1 MEIVHSGR
9 IFTLLIVGLLLLTN
23 IERIK
28 STKSE
33 FCEDQRYTQECWAK
47 YDYPQESGP
56 KSCPSG
62 WESHSD
68 ECYYVDTTRKTYS
81 EAEQACLDK
90 GATLTSMVHVDE
102 LNFHKDIAQRE
113 GVDLWIGVHKFD
125 KGVLRWSDRAD
136 TSVLHYEINNWAHNE
151 PNNDDE
157 MCVHMRSNG
166 EWNDANCDTEY
177 GYICRMLLAK
187 VCSIQNCAIEGSY
200 YGTNGYYKVCEKCVG
215 DYGAVKRYAPS
226 SDARICKKQCAWP
239 VTHQACWPGTCNDG
253 SCTCH
258 TGFSGT
264 DCMKLES
271 TADMHIISDYIAE
284 LAAGTEKQESRHTDN
299 SDVYIGNDLK
309 DVTTIKVEIKST
321 SFMYSLPASLTKP
334 AYIESQTLGIVGAS
348 VSARFEERSPQI
360 RLVGGTY
367 NSGRLEVYY
376 NGQWGTVCDDNFDQ
390 SKSATVACRQ
400 LGFPSGIVMPAGTFE
415 IGSGQIWLDG
425 VSCTGT
431 ESTLVGC
438 THNAWGSHNCGHNE
452 DVGVVCPI
460 GAEIRLVGGSSS
472 AGRLEIYHN
481 GQWGTVCDDVFEDGN
496 AGATVA
502 CQQLGFE
509 SGVFESS
516 NTYGHGS
523 DPIWL
528 DNVSCDGTESTLTE
542 CTHNT
547 WGDNNCGH
555 HEDAG
560 VICSGTP
567 AALSR
572 RVEVRTCSD
581 AGSSLAP
588 KTSNVAC
595 AATLALNRQNTVIN
609 NNNFRNYRIKFSVQ
623 STSGGVLKV
632 IDMDKE
638 SGSSDRIMTRQYI
651 GKTISRTNYFL
662 FDLED
667 PYHCTGTDECKT
679 QMLHISPSVTKSSDI
694 SVSSSGWSD
703 RDSKISKF
711 ELEVCEHEFDGN
723 QLREK
728 SSCHRR
734 VHIGSLWQSIT
745 SPMSGNATGRGYIK
759 TLVLGRRLTNKNNQH
774 LKWSGALISVT
785 MGTYSYIG
793 LVISLAF
800 MLLHCISHA
809 GVYSFI
815 LTVDDNAGNYKKTRR
830 FLFYDNGSS
839 ISTNSSA
846 AITYD
851 QDFGLRNRMEI
862 PNSNGIT
869 SFRVEFSV
877 FRPLLGIVT
886 DSSSNLPGT
895 TTQVSENFNF
905 EDGDRLTFTIT
916 ARDFVDNVKREPVDI
931 FVDSSPPVISDLWLV
946 RDGMHLAVHYSH
958 NLHDMRADF
967 EVVDTHSGISTLH
980 WQLYDNS
987 TSTVQIIADANIPV
1001 VQKAQCSDDTC
1012 YYILKNNECFTKLHN
1027 IAFPD
1032 GSLVHDHDYFLTVT
1046 ATNKAGLSSAQ
1057 TLKIQID
1064 TTPPTAGVVHDGKAG
1079 SPEVDFQQSR
1089 DLWANWKF
1097 IDKES
1102 RIQFYRVWVGTE
1114 CVSDVEN
1121 SVQTI
1126 STSLLVMPSQ
1136 LTEVGKKY
1144 YVTVTAYNTAL
1155 QPSLPICSDGV
1166 VIDDSP
1172 PLISAIDIERGVVT
1186 PGLIRVAGATDVWFV
1201 NARRKRCKIFNAK
1214 EQCLQNS
1221 KETLVQE
1228 LELIPLMAERN
1239 DSICTDTDVGNC
1251 DKLSSFQ
1258 SSIYLAVDKNLVITW
1273 EGEDPESKI
1282 FKYEVGLSS
1291 DAANIIPDL
1300 GQFDTHSH
1308 SSYTIH
1314 HPALSHGMIVFLTV
1328 QAINNAQ
1335 LSSTKVVGPL
1345 MIDLTPPEFMGQ
1357 IRLSAEMDDLIV
1369 DFRRQDFLD
1378 DEDAV
1383 LQFHV
1388 AIGHSEQSTETLM
1401 FKDIDSYTVEEC
1413 YTDSTCVIIPMMSL
1427 EWGIHANHFYYA
1439 SIKATNHVGLSVVA
1453 TSNQYRHIQQLPSE
1467 GVVLEVS
1474 IDQNNGNEF
1483 SGPTDI
1489 DVQTS
1494 TTSIAATWY
1503 GFEHP
1508 HQYVTYRV
1516 AVGSTPGGDFV
1527 TNGFVD
1533 VGNATSF
1540 QQSGLSLEYFQ
1551 IYYVTVEAM
1560 TNVGSVNVTSDGV
1573 KVLQENSSLSG
1584 VEIYDGVKCSNMS
1597 QDLPQSTIHH
1607 EKIFYPE
1614 CEENR
1619 DFQMSTSFAE
1629 GYWSIPEAMSPF
1641 ITHALW
1647 SLEQETEKDVGDVVQ
1662 KQWETIIDFQD
1673 LGLATHHKEA
1683 DLFLQ
1688 PGGHYRSKIRLCHLT
1703 VCFHDIASDGFWV
1716 ISSPPSA
1723 GVIKTESVDDLAEG
1737 TEIRIAFQ
1745 PFAQTEIRKSIGT
1758 MITFVYEW
1766 GLVEDIG
1773 MKKHFVS
1780 QWQTVDGTIES
1791 VEWVRFKAFFPHQ
1804 LSRLSC
1810 YQIALRC
1817 INQVGL
1823 SATIFPDIRD
1833 CDAIKQQQIVI
1844 DAYPEITLEKYSMWT
1859 KPDRDYTPSSSII
1872 SAVWSSL
1879 RNQQYKWAI
1888 IEDTQSFDYAGLRI
1902 LPNDPCEHPMA
1913 LKCGETE
1920 DNFINI
1926 KDLNLSH
1933 GKRYIVCIH
1942 GDATTIKHEKW
1953 TENVD
1958 TISACSDGVVVD
1970 TTPPIAGNVWIGWNN
1985 DNIYQISTS
1994 EVVVQWDSFVDVEE
2008 HARSPHHSGIKH
2020 YEIAIGSS
2028 PGGNDIQA
2036 YILVGITN
2044 SAIIRNLRLQNGHR
2058 YYATVRATDFVG
2070 LSTHSTSP
2078 AITVD
2083 TTPPLIIPGNVSI
2096 GGNFIRSTNH
2106 VSAIWRSIFS
2116 DLESNIA
2123 YYLWA
2128 IGSQPGHSDIRK
2140 FTKSITAAANTEPG
2154 ELLKLHEGHGYYI
2167 TIKAVNRV
2175 GLSSLQTFGA
2185 FKVESSPPIAGHVY
2199 DGNVTLTDQDF
2210 QVNTKVIY
2218 ASWEGF
2224 HDAHTGVIGYT
2235 WRVGSCAGCD
2245 DVLPDRD
2252 VGYTTDISHNNFN
2265 LVPGLVYYVTVTACN
2280 AADLCSSVSSDGI
2293 LLDDTPPSRGHVY
2306 DGHPGGMDIDYQA
2319 SRALISAHWWGFH
2332 DSQSQL
2338 SHFEWRVGTTQGGA
2352 DILATKRIH
2361 LAESTLVSV
2370 TDPLPLNRTMYVT
2383 VRAVNRAGL
2392 WSESISNGFKVDDTP
2407 PELEEFPRIDTS
2419 RGVILNGTQ
2428 VMRSVVSILWKF
2440 YDPESSIGSQYV
2452 SILSNHNDDV
2462 DMIPVK
2468 IGGTESQYTFTNLFL
2483 HDGSEYTVGVM
2494 ACNEARLCTP
2504 FHTFNF
2510 TMDSSPPSVGIF
2522 ATRNDHTTGLESH
2535 LDGWMTWAKEDNICV
2550 LNLAWFGFNDVH
2562 SGISHYFL
2570 RVGSEFNAGDL
2581 TDVTPLLVDHDPT
2594 APTTVQGALQR
2605 VQVNLIT
2612 SCDSQSQVYVTI
2624 WAVNG
2629 VGLQSARVAATFD
2642 LSLQLGS
2649 NSGPLMLIRRCS
2661 ANSCEGHCVCAS
2673 HVCKPP
2679 VGRSCSINSLSDI
2692 QVVDVLNLSPDVT
2705 NDVAETDDVDFIP
2718 TQNMMAAVWKV
2729 VSDGGMSVQWF
2740 EWSVGIHASL
2750 DGLPEGV
2757 FDTSKDRVWH
2767 DVGLQQ
2773 KAIFLLSRDKPSLVS
2788 GRHYDFFVRAWYGAD
2803 SYSVHR
2809 SDGVIVDSSPPSI
2822 STKRGARIKE
2832 LKALNAAQ
2840 DVDFMTDISPLIV
2853 SWGNV
2858 FTDGDNAISHYEV
2871 AIGIYPGA
2879 EDVVLFKDNTISSD
2893 TFHATFHDLSL
2904 DVGRR
2909 YFSSVRAL
2917 NKAGLHT
2924 THSSDGF
2931 AIDTIRPEKGIVYD
2945 GVGIH
2950 DLEFQNSTTV
2960 VSASWHGFVDFQSY
2974 IHHYEWC
2981 VGTTADP
2988 AEHTILDCVPV
2999 GLQISASKE
3008 LATPLDTGLKIY
3020 SKVFAVD
3027 GVGLHSDIAVSDGVL
3042 IDDTPPVPVKQQFG
3056 NNLLANPSFEEIVE
3070 GATAN
3075 SFNEMRGFRNIL
3087 LKSWTSS
3094 PGTTTTPVFSDKG
3107 PAQDGNNFARIF
3119 GDISQTIS
3127 TLGGKNYRILL
3138 YASHNN
3144 LIKDK
3149 FINQECRIQAPGLD
3163 DIFQL
3168 FMQDSAFVDG
3178 DSRDRTNILWQRH
3191 VFFFTASHDQSTI
3204 TISSVGM
3211 SNGILLDNIQVQLVQ
3226 DSEGQSNIN
3235 YVDVGSQ
3242 FVNEWSSF
3250 EAKWHFIDNE
3260 SPIIDY
3266 TWAIGLVKGGTQ
3278 LQEFKSV
3285 GTNSHAINS
3294 DLTLTHGSKVV
3305 VSVVA
3310 KNAVHLQ
3317 TVAYSDAVVIDL
3329 TPPVITFINVE
3340 TTRALQGMA
3349 YQSSEQFIV
3358 NWEASDEESDI
3369 ENCKWAIGSTAGNN
3383 DIRDFASSNHS
3394 VNFIHDLGNNVTHG
3408 QRLYLTVTCTNK
3420 AGLMATQNSDAIT
3433 ILTRPPSAT
3442 SATVNIHT
3450 QSVTQYPTRGYQAIN
3465 DSIRVSWQ
3473 GFDDPVGIFS
3483 YQCSIVA
3490 SDTEVDW
3497 MTCGSTS
3504 ERQVTLQR
3512 LLLRPSVMYK
3522 VLVKAVNQIGLT
3534 SEVAETNFAIETTTP
3549 VKLEP
3554 NIEGIWT
3561 TNTTLQLQWPGVFS
3575 SSSALVYEVSI
3586 GLAEG
3591 RSDILQWI
3599 ETMETDLIITPLPRF
3614 TDYYVTL
3621 TSINAAG
3628 LYKTITHVVN

>member
-1 MEIVHSGR
+1 MGR
-9 IFTLLIVGLLLLTN
+9 ILTAKDSFN
-23 IERIK
+23 YFL
-28 STKSE
+28 SKSE
-33 FCEDQRYTQECWAK
+33 
-47 YDYPQESGP
+47 
-56 KSCPSG
+56 
-62 WESHSD
+62 
-68 ECYYVDTTRKTYS
+68 
-81 EAEQACLDK
+81 
-90 GATLTSMVHVDE
+90 
-102 LNFHKDIAQRE
+102 
-113 GVDLWIGVHKFD
+113 
-125 KGVLRWSDRAD
+125 
-136 TSVLHYEINNWAHNE
+136 
-151 PNNDDE
+151 
-157 MCVHMRSNG
+157 RS
-166 EWNDANCDTEY
+166 
-177 GYICRMLLAK
+177 
-187 VCSIQNCAIEGSY
+187 
-200 YGTNGYYKVCEKCVG
+200 
-215 DYGAVKRYAPS
+215 
-226 SDARICKKQCAWP
+226 
-239 VTHQACWPGTCNDG
+239 
-253 SCTCH
+253 
-258 TGFSGT
+258 
-264 DCMKLES
+264 
-271 TADMHIISDYIAE
+271 
-284 LAAGTEKQESRHTDN
+284 
-299 SDVYIGNDLK
+299 
-309 DVTTIKVEIKST
+309 
-321 SFMYSLPASLTKP
+321 
-334 AYIESQTLGIVGAS
+334 
-348 VSARFEERSPQI
+348 QI
-360 RLVGGTY
+360 RLVGGAY

-376 NGQWGTVCDDNFDQ
+376 NGQWGTVCDDIFDQ
-390 SKSATVACRQ
+390 TDKGATVACRQ
-400 LGFPSGIVMPAGTFE
+400 LGFLSGIVMAAGTFE
-415 IGSGQIWLDG
+415 IGSGPIWLDD

-431 ESTLVGC
+431 EGTLVEC
-438 THNAWGSHNCGHNE
+438 NHNAWGSHNCGHSE
-452 DVGVVCPI
+452 DVGVVCSI
-460 GAEIRLVGGSSS
+460 GIRLVGGSSS
-472 AGRLEIYHN
+472 AGRLEIYHD
-481 GQWGTVCDDVFEDGN
+481 GQWGTVCDDSFDLN
-496 AGATVA
+496 NNGATVA
-502 CQQLGFE
+502 CRQLGFT
-509 SGVFESS
+509 SGTVVSS
-516 NTYGHGS
+516 GTYGSGS
-523 DPIWL
+523 GQIWL
-528 DNVSCDGTESTLTE
+528 DDVSCSGTERSLTE

-567 AALSR
+567 GPDIRLVGGSSSAGRLEIYHDEQWGTVCDDYFDNNGATVACRQLGFTSGTVVASGTYGSGSGQIWLDDVSCSGTESTLTECTHNTWGDNNCNHDEDASVICSGTQATFSR
-572 RVEVRTCSD
+572 GVVASCID

-588 KTSNVAC
+588 KTTNVAC

-638 SGSSDRIMTRQYI
+638 SGSSDRIMTREYI
-651 GKTISRTNYFL
+651 GKTITRTNYFL

-694 SVSSSGWSD
+694 SVTSSNWSD
-703 RDSKISKF
+703 YDSGIYKF

-723 QLREK
+723 QLRERSVCNRMEYQ
-728 SSCHRR
+728 SSTWEA
-734 VHIGSLWQSIT
+734 ISYST
-745 SPMSGNATGRGYIK
+745 SGK
-759 TLVLGRRLTNKNNQH
+759 
-774 LKWSGALISVT
+774 
-785 MGTYSYIG
+785 GT
-793 LVISLAF
+793 
-800 MLLHCISHA
+800 

-815 LTVDDNAGNYKKTRR
+815 LTADDNAGNHKKTRR
-830 FLFYDNGSS
+830 FLFYDAGSS
-839 ISTNSSA
+839 ISTSSSSPIRISPVNGNNWIVQTGSMQVTFTWGGHFKNVVHQSKHLLA
-846 AITYD
+846 AISDYTGIESAYD
-851 QDFGLRNRMEI
+851 QDFGLKNRMEI
-862 PNSNGIT
+862 PNSYGIT

-877 FRPLLGIVT
+877 FRPNWGTVSDT
-886 DSSSNLPGT
+886 YSDLPGS
-895 TTQVSENFNF
+895 TTQVSQNFDF
-905 EDGDRLTFTIT
+905 EDGDRLTFIIT
-916 ARDFVDNVKREPVDI
+916 AKDFVDNVKREPVEI
-931 FVDSSPPVISDLWLV
+931 FVDSSPPVISNLWLV
-946 RDGMHLAVHYSH
+946 RDGMHLGVHYSQ

-967 EVVDTHSGISTLH
+967 EVVDTHSGIHTLH

-987 TSTVQIIADANIPV
+987 TSTVQIIAAANIPV
-1001 VQKAQCSDDTC
+1001 VHRAQCSDNTC
-1012 YYILKNNECFTKLHN
+1012 YCIAKNNECFTKLHK

-1064 TTPPTAGVVHDGKAG
+1064 TTPPTDGVVHDGKAG

-1114 CVSDVEN
+1114 CVKEVPKSGQITD
-1121 SVQTI
+1121 
-1126 STSLLVMPSQ
+1126 TSLLVMPSQ
-1136 LTEVGKKY
+1136 STEVGKKY

-1155 QPSLPICSDGV
+1155 QPSVAVCSDGV

-1172 PLISAIDIERGVVT
+1172 PLISAVDIERGVVT

-1201 NARRKRCKIFNAK
+1201 NARRKRCKILNAK
-1214 EQCLQNS
+1214 EKCLQNS
-1221 KETLVQE
+1221 KETLAKE

-1239 DSICTDTDVGNC
+1239 ESICTDADVGNC
-1251 DKLSSFQ
+1251 DRLSAFQ
-1258 SSIYLAVDKNLVITW
+1258 NSIYLAIDKNLVITW
-1273 EGEDPESKI
+1273 EADDPESKI

-1308 SSYTIH
+1308 SAYTIH
-1314 HPALSHGMIVFLTV
+1314 HPALSHGMVVFLTV
-1328 QAINNAQ
+1328 RAINNAQ
-1335 LSSTKVVGPL
+1335 LSSSKVLGPV
-1345 MIDLTPPEFMGQ
+1345 MIDLTPPEFMGHIILRAQ
-1357 IRLSAEMDDLIV
+1357 VDDLIV
-1369 DFRRQDFLD
+1369 EFRRQDFLD

-1401 FKDIDSYTVEEC
+1401 FNDIDFYTVEEC
-1413 YTDSTCVIIPMMSL
+1413 YKDSNCVIVPMTSL
-1427 EWGIHANHFYYA
+1427 EWDIHANHIYYA
-1439 SIKATNHVGLSVVA
+1439 SIKATNHVGLSVIA
-1453 TSNQYRHIQQLPSE
+1453 TSNQYHHIQQLPSE

-1483 SGPTDI
+1483 SGPKDI

-1494 TTSIAATWY
+1494 TTSIEATWY

-1516 AVGSTPGGDFV
+1516 AVGSTPGGDNV

-1533 VGNATSF
+1533 VGNATFF

-1560 TNVGSVNVTSDGV
+1560 TNIGSVIVTSDGV
-1573 KVLQENSSLSG
+1573 KVLQENSSLLG

-1597 QDLPQSTIHH
+1597 QGLPQSTIHH
-1607 EKIFYPE
+1607 EKIFYPK
-1614 CEENR
+1614 CEENG

-1647 SLEQETEKDVGDVVQ
+1647 SLEQETEKDVGDAVQ
-1662 KQWETIIDFQD
+1662 KQWETIVDFQD

-1688 PGGHYRSKIRLCHLT
+1688 PGGHYRSKIRLCHLA
-1703 VCFHDIASDGFWV
+1703 VCFHDIASNGFWV
-1716 ISSPPSA
+1716 ISNPPSS
-1723 GVIKTESVDDLAEG
+1723 GVIRTESVDESAEG
-1737 TEIRIAFQ
+1737 TEIRVAFQ
-1745 PFAQTEIRKSIGT
+1745 PFAQTEIRKSTGT

-1766 GLVEDIG
+1766 ALVEDIG

-1823 SATIFPDIRD
+1823 SATIFTDVRD

-1844 DAYPEITLEKYSMWT
+1844 DAYPEVNLEKYSMWT
-1859 KPDRDYTPSSSII
+1859 KPDRDYTPSSSTI

-1879 RNQQYKWAI
+1879 RNEQYTWAV

-1942 GDATTIKHEKW
+1942 GVTTTIKHEKW

-1970 TTPPIAGNVWIGWNN
+1970 TTPPLAGNVWIGWNS
-1985 DNIYQISTS
+1985 DNRYQISTS

-2008 HARSPHHSGIKH
+2008 YARSPHHSGIKH

-2028 PGGNDIQA
+2028 PGGSDIQS
-2036 YILVGITN
+2036 YIHVGITN

-2083 TTPPLIIPGNVSI
+2083 TTPPLIMPGNVNI
-2096 GGNFIRSTNH
+2096 GGNFITSTNH

-2116 DLESNIA
+2116 DPESNIA
-2123 YYLWA
+2123 HYLWA
-2128 IGSQPGHSDIRK
+2128 IGSQPGHSNIRK
-2140 FTKSITAAANTEPG
+2140 FTKSITAAANTEPD
-2154 ELLKLHEGHGYYI
+2154 ELLKLHEGHAYYI
-2167 TIKAVNRV
+2167 TIKVINRV

-2185 FKVESSPPIAGHVY
+2185 FRVESSPPIAGHVY

-2210 QVNTKVIY
+2210 QVNTKVLY

-2252 VGYTTDISHNNFN
+2252 VGYTTEISHNNLN

-2293 LLDDTPPSRGHVY
+2293 LLDNTPPSRGHVY
-2306 DGHPGGMDIDYQA
+2306 DGHPGGMDVNYQA
-2319 SRALISAHWWGFH
+2319 SRTLISAHWWGFH

-2361 LAESTLVSV
+2361 LTESALVSV
-2370 TDPLPLNRTMYVT
+2370 TDPLPVNNTMYVT

-2407 PELEEFPRIDTS
+2407 PEIEEFPRIDTS

-2494 ACNEARLCTP
+2494 ACNGARLCTAL
-2504 FHTFNF
+2504 HTFNF
-2510 TMDSSPPSVGIF
+2510 KMDSSPPSVGIF
-2522 ATRNDHTTGLESH
+2522 ATRNDHTTDLESH
-2535 LDGWMTWAKEDNICV
+2535 LDGWMTWGKDDNNCV

-2581 TDVTPLLVDHDPT
+2581 TNVTPLVVDHDPT
-2594 APTTVQGALQR
+2594 APTAVHGAQQR
-2605 VQVNLIT
+2605 AQVNLIN

-2629 VGLQSARVAATFD
+2629 VGLQSARVAAAFD

-2649 NSGPLMLIRRCS
+2649 YSGPLMLIRRCS

-2679 VGRSCSINSLSDI
+2679 VGRSCSKHPLSDI
-2692 QVVDVLNLSPDVT
+2692 EVIDVLDLSPDVT
-2705 NDVAETDDVDFIP
+2705 NDVAAETDDVDYIP

-2729 VSDGGMSVQWF
+2729 VF
-2740 EWSVGIHASL
+2740 EWSIGIHASL

-2757 FDTSKDRVWH
+2757 FDTSTDRVWH

-2773 KAIFLLSRDKPSLVS
+2773 KAILLLPRDKSSLVS
-2788 GRHYDFFVRAWYGAD
+2788 GRHYDFFVRAWHGAD
-2803 SYSVHR
+2803 LYSVHR
-2809 SDGVIVDSSPPSI
+2809 SDGVIIDSSPPSI

-2840 DVDFMTDISPLIV
+2840 DVDFMTDTSPLIV

-2858 FTDGDNAISHYEV
+2858 FTDGANAISHYEV
-2871 AIGIYPGA
+2871 AIGTYPGA

-2893 TFHATFHDLSL
+2893 TFHVIFDDLFL
-2904 DVGRR
+2904 EVGRQ
-2909 YFSSVRAL
+2909 YFSSVRAI

-2931 AIDTIRPEKGIVYD
+2931 VIDTIRPQKGIVYD
-2945 GVGIH
+2945 GVGLH

-2974 IHHYEWC
+2974 VHHYEWC

-2988 AEHTILDCVPV
+2988 EEHTILDCVPV

-3008 LATPLDTGLKIY
+3008 IATPLHTGLKIY

-3027 GVGLHSDIAVSDGVL
+3027 GVGQHSDIAVSDGVI
-3042 IDDTPPVPVKQQFG
+3042 IDDTPPILVKHQCD

-3070 GATAN
+3070 GASAN
-3075 SFNEMRGFRNIL
+3075 RFNEMRGFRNIR

-3107 PAQDGNNFARIF
+3107 AAQDGNNFAIIF

-3127 TLGGKNYRILL
+3127 TRGGKNYRILL
-3138 YASHNN
+3138 YASHNDFIN
-3144 LIKDK
+3144 DK

-3168 FMQDSAFVDG
+3168 FVQDSAFVDG
-3178 DSRDRTNILWQRH
+3178 DARDRTNILWQRH
-3191 VFFFTASHDQSTI
+3191 MFFFTASHDQSAI

-3211 SNGILLDNIQVQLVQ
+3211 YNGILVDNVQVQLVQ
-3226 DSEGQSNIN
+3226 EGQSNIN

-3242 FVNEWSSF
+3242 FVNDWSSF

-3266 TWAIGLVKGGTQ
+3266 TWAIGLVRGGTQ

-3317 TVAYSDAVVIDL
+3317 TVAYSEPVVIDL
-3329 TPPVITFINVE
+3329 TPPVITFINVG
-3340 TTRALQGMA
+3340 TTIALHGMA
-3349 YQSSEQFIV
+3349 YQSSQQFVV

-3369 ENCKWAIGSTAGNN
+3369 EYCKWAIGSTTGNN
-3383 DIRDFASSNHS
+3383 DIRDFAPSNHS
-3394 VNFIHDLGNNVTHG
+3394 VNCIQDLGNNVTHG

-3420 AGLMATQNSDAIT
+3420 AGLMATQNSDALT

-3442 SATVNIHT
+3442 SATVTINT
-3450 QSVTQYPTRGYQAIN
+3450 QSVTQYPTRGLQAIT

-3483 YQCSIVA
+3483 YQCSIVT

-3504 ERQVTLQR
+3504 EQQVTLQQ

-3534 SEVAETNFAIETTTP
+3534 SEVAEANFAVDTTSP

-3599 ETMETDLIITPLPRF
+3599 ETMETDLIITPLQRF

-3628 LYKTITHVVN
+3628 LYKTIKYVVN